1 MDFLCSFLSVEEF
14 SVQIQTFAEIE
25 RIRSQQLQQTHV
37 LGGEMS
43 LRA

>member
-1 MDFLCSFLSVEEF
+1 MQFPF
-14 SVQIQTFAEIE
+14 SGGIFVQIQTFAEIE

-37 LGGEMS
+37 LTGEMS